1 MARIY
6 AWTEPIQN
14 FPIFRKEDF
23 WPSWAR
29 KSIVE
34 LHIFVAWASH
44 TVKRTKQIGV
54 HLHSAKLTQLAG
66 NGTGLSR
73 CISYWTWRII
83 PAIAMLFYQQGS
95 YPATTFH
102 ASSRSL
108 HPRGTTPGQG
118 GGGSNSLVAWRPWEG
133 KLQWSNNFSWRI
145 SDLLGETLLS
155 IFSACCTLLLV
166 YLYDFICSKPTK
178 MVDMCFWARPV
189 KATKGTLIPR

>member
-1 MARIY
+1 MFSLWVYWLVVVHLPIIWPGY
-6 AWTEPIQN
+6 MLEPIQN
-14 FPIFRKEDF
+14 FLIFRKEDF

-34 LHIFVAWASH
+34 LHIFVAWASY

-83 PAIAMLFYQQGS
+83 PAMAMLFYQQGS

-145 SDLLGETLLS
+145 YDVLGETLWE
-155 IFSACCTLLLV
+155 FVLLAVLF
-166 YLYDFICSKPTK
+166 YWFI
-178 MVDMCFWARPV
+178 
-189 KATKGTLIPR
+189 